1 MTPAAPGIAAVL
13 SRARTVADP
22 PQVLVYRD
30 DFLSAEEESALL
42 AEIEA
47 LAFEEIRIR
56 GVAARRTARH
66 FGVDYDYESRR
77 PVEAAEPLP
86 DWLVSLRERCG
97 GLAGVP
103 GEELV
108 EALVQ
113 RYPPGATI
121 GWHRDAPAFG
131 IVVGVSLLSAC
142 RFRFRRGPTGARE
155 TFELQLPP
163 RSAYVLAGEARRSWQ
178 HSVPRTPA
186 LRYSVTFRTLR
197 ARD

>member
-1 MTPAAPGIAAVL
+1 MTAATPGYPRCM
-13 SRARTVADP
+13 SRAPAVANP
-22 PQVLVYRD
+22 PEGLVYRE
-30 DFLSAEEESALL
+30 DFLLEEEESALL

-47 LAFEEIRIR
+47 LEFDEIRIR

-86 DWLVSLRERCG
+86 DWLVSLRDRCG

-103 GEELV
+103 GAELV

-131 IVVGVSLLSAC
+131 IVVGVSLLSPC

-163 RSAYVLAGEARRSWQ
+163 RSA
-178 HSVPRTPA
+178 
-186 LRYSVTFRTLR
+186 
-197 ARD
+197 